1 MARALPSP
9 DAIGTVALRR
19 ARHRGVDALGDVE
32 LLGALVGE
40 RRARAVLTALG
51 DLRALGRA
59 GPGLLEAS
67 GLSAKD
73 AHTLAAA
80 MELARRA
87 LGAADDARLANAHAV
102 ASWARWMETL
112 DHEELWLLALDG
124 RSGLRAARR
133 VAQGGLSGL
142 HVPVADPLRVA
153 LREGARAAVLV
164 HNHPSGD
171 AEPSEAD
178 LAFTKRVVAAAEIV
192 GVPLVDHV
200 IVARSGHVSMLERGW
215 L

>member
-1 MARALPSP
+1 
-9 DAIGTVALRR
+9 
-19 ARHRGVDALGDVE
+19 
-32 LLGALVGE
+32 
-40 RRARAVLTALG
+40 
-51 DLRALGRA
+51 
-59 GPGLLEAS
+59 
-67 GLSAKD
+67 
-73 AHTLAAA
+73 
-80 MELARRA
+80 
-87 LGAADDARLANAHAV
+87 
-102 ASWARWMETL
+102 METL